1 MKTRMEHDLLGEKE
15 VPAEAYYGIQTLRGI
30 ENFANIS
37 GITIGDYP
45 NYVKALAMVK
55 WAAAK
60 ANLELGLLPEDIA
73 KAITEACEEIIDGRF
88 HDQFPVDLV
97 QGGAGTSTN
106 MNINE
111 VVANRALEIL
121 GHKKGE
127 YQYCHPNNHVNLS
140 QSTNDAFPTSFKLA
154 FIFMNEELVAELRL
168 MIQAF
173 RKKGEEFKDILK
185 MGRTQLQ
192 DAVPM
197 TLGQEFEAFAANLEE
212 EIDRLNQMAKL
223 FLEVNMGA
231 TAIGTG
237 INSEPEYS
245 QKCIKNLRIISGHEF
260 VLASNLIE
268 ATPDTG
274 STVMYSSA
282 LKRMAVKL
290 SKICNDLRLLSSGPR
305 CGLNEINLPPMQP
318 GSSIM
323 PGKVNP
329 VIPEVVN
336 QICYR
341 IIGNDLT
348 VTFAAEAGQLQLNVM
363 EPIIVHALFGSIKML
378 QKGMERLRVLC
389 VDGITANADRCREM
403 VLNSIGIVTALNPTL
418 GYENS
423 SRIAKRALKENRSVY
438 DLVLE
443 EKLLTKEELDELLK
457 PELWEETA
465 LADFK
470 NGGRSYGMIT
480 SIWQLRGEAKAMEYA
495 ASFNSQLPLYTASEW
510 EAIEAVRSGRKTI
523 AVVSLSTAL
532 QLERQNRDLFATLV
546 KDGNKNCITGAAI
559 LQGANLA
566 EAQSFMDYLLSE
578 HSKDLLASKG
588 YPLLWRVSDYAHD
601 DGRKMMIGDL
611 ELAVDDLSWTA
622 GQKSVIIQQWL
633 NAQ

>member
-1 MKTRMEHDLLGEKE
+1 MKTRIEHDLLGEKE

-45 NYVKALAMVK
+45 NYVKSLAMVK
-55 WAAAK
+55 WAASK
-60 ANLELGLLPEDIA
+60 ANQQLGLLPDDIA
-73 KAITEACEEIIDGRF
+73 GAIQKACEEIVEGKLS
-88 HDQFPVDLV
+88 DQFPVDLI

-111 VVANRALEIL
+111 VVANRALELL

-140 QSTNDAFPTSFKLA
+140 QSTNDAYPTSFKLA
-154 FIFMNEELVAELRL
+154 FIFMNDELVEELKLL
-168 MIQAF
+168 IQAF
-173 RKKGEEFKDILK
+173 RQKGEEFKEVLK

-197 TLGQEFEAFAANLEE
+197 TMGQEFEAFAANLEE
-212 EIDRLNQMAKL
+212 EIDRLNQMARL

-245 QKCIKNLRIISGHEF
+245 EKCIKNLPYYHSGREF

-348 VTFAAEAGQLQLNVM
+348 VTFAAEAGQLRLNVM
-363 EPIIVHALFGSIKML
+363 EPVIVHAIFSSIKML
-378 QKGMERLRVLC
+378 QKGMERLRILC
-389 VDGITANADRCREM
+389 VEGITANIQHCREM

-443 EKLLTKEELDELLK
+443 EKLLTKEELDQLLK
-457 PELWEETA
+457 PEL
-465 LADFK
+465 
-470 NGGRSYGMIT
+470 MI
-480 SIWQLRGEAKAMEYA
+480 KPHKFY
-495 ASFNSQLPLYTASEW
+495 
-510 EAIEAVRSGRKTI
+510 K
-523 AVVSLSTAL
+523 
-532 QLERQNRDLFATLV
+532 
-546 KDGNKNCITGAAI
+546 KK
-559 LQGANLA
+559 
-566 EAQSFMDYLLSE
+566 
-578 HSKDLLASKG
+578 
-588 YPLLWRVSDYAHD
+588 
-601 DGRKMMIGDL
+601 
-611 ELAVDDLSWTA
+611 
-622 GQKSVIIQQWL
+622 
-633 NAQ
+633 

>member
-1 MKTRMEHDLLGEKE
+1 MKTRIEHDLLGEKE

-30 ENFANIS
+30 ENFHNIS
-37 GITIGDYP
+37 GLTISHYP
-45 NYVKALAMVK
+45 NYVKALAMIK

-60 ANLELGLLPEDIA
+60 ANQELEILPDNIA
-73 KAITEACEEIIDGRF
+73 DAITRACEEIISGSL
-88 HDQFPVDLV
+88 HDQFPVDLI

-121 GHKKGE
+121 GHQKGE
-127 YQYCHPNNHVNLS
+127 YEYCHPNDHVNMS
-140 QSTNDAFPTSFKLA
+140 QSTNDAYPTSFKLA
-154 FIFMNEELVAELRL
+154 FIFMNEELVSELRRL
-168 MIQAF
+168 IAAF
-173 RKKGEEFKDILK
+173 RQKGEEFKEIIK

-197 TLGQEFEAFAANLEE
+197 TVGQEFEAFAANLEE
-212 EIDRLNQMAKL
+212 EVERLNQNAKL

-245 QKCIKNLRIISGHEF
+245 AKCIKNLRIISGEEF

-268 ATPDTG
+268 ATPDAG
-274 STVMYSSA
+274 SAVMYSSA

-290 SKICNDLRLLSSGPR
+290 SKICSDLRLLSSGPR
-305 CGLNEINLPPMQP
+305 CGLSEINLPPMQP

-336 QICYR
+336 QICFR
-341 IIGNDLT
+341 VIGNDLT

-363 EPIIVHALFGSIKML
+363 EPVLVDSIFSSIKML
-378 QKGMERLRVLC
+378 EKGMERLRTPC
-389 VDGITANADRCREM
+389 VEGITVNADRCREM

-418 GYENS
+418 GYKNS

-443 EKLLTKEELDELLK
+443 EGLLTKAELDELLK
-457 PELWEETA
+457 PE
-465 LADFK
+465 
-470 NGGRSYGMIT
+470 NMIKPHKFY
-480 SIWQLRGEAKAMEYA
+480 IK
-495 ASFNSQLPLYTASEW
+495 
-510 EAIEAVRSGRKTI
+510 K
-523 AVVSLSTAL
+523 
-532 QLERQNRDLFATLV
+532 
-546 KDGNKNCITGAAI
+546 
-559 LQGANLA
+559 
-566 EAQSFMDYLLSE
+566 
-578 HSKDLLASKG
+578 
-588 YPLLWRVSDYAHD
+588 
-601 DGRKMMIGDL
+601 
-611 ELAVDDLSWTA
+611 
-622 GQKSVIIQQWL
+622 
-633 NAQ
+633 

>member
-1 MKTRMEHDLLGEKE
+1 MKTRIEHDLLGEKE
-15 VPAEAYYGIQTLRGI
+15 VPADAYYGIQTLRGI
-30 ENFANIS
+30 ENFQNIS

-60 ANLELGLLPEDIA
+60 ANQELEILPDDIA
-73 KAITEACEEIIDGRF
+73 NAITRACEEIIGGKL
-88 HDQFPVDLV
+88 HDQFPVDLI

-111 VVANRALEIL
+111 VVANRALEL
-121 GHKKGE
+121 MGHQKGE
-127 YQYCHPNNHVNLS
+127 YQYCHPNNHVNMS
-140 QSTNDAFPTSFKLA
+140 QSTNDAYPTSFKLA
-154 FIFMNEELVAELRL
+154 FIFMNEELVADLKL
-168 MIQAF
+168 LIQAF
-173 RKKGEEFKDILK
+173 RAKGEEFKE
-185 MGRTQLQ
+185 
-192 DAVPM
+192 V
-197 TLGQEFEAFAANLEE
+197 
-212 EIDRLNQMAKL
+212 LNQTAKL

-245 QKCIKNLRIISGHEF
+245 SKCIKNLRIISGEEF

-268 ATPDTG
+268 ATPDAG
-274 STVMYSSA
+274 SSVMYSSA
-282 LKRMAVKL
+282 LKRLAVKL

-363 EPIIVHALFGSIKML
+363 EPVMVHAIFSSIKML
-378 QKGMERLRVLC
+378 QKGMDRLRILC
-389 VDGITANADRCREM
+389 VEGITANTQHCREM

-443 EKLLTKEELDELLK
+443 EGLLTKDELDQLLK
-457 PELWEETA
+457 PE
-465 LADFK
+465 
-470 NGGRSYGMIT
+470 SMI
-480 SIWQLRGEAKAMEYA
+480 KPHKFY
-495 ASFNSQLPLYTASEW
+495 
-510 EAIEAVRSGRKTI
+510 K
-523 AVVSLSTAL
+523 
-532 QLERQNRDLFATLV
+532 
-546 KDGNKNCITGAAI
+546 KK
-559 LQGANLA
+559 
-566 EAQSFMDYLLSE
+566 
-578 HSKDLLASKG
+578 
-588 YPLLWRVSDYAHD
+588 
-601 DGRKMMIGDL
+601 
-611 ELAVDDLSWTA
+611 
-622 GQKSVIIQQWL
+622 
-633 NAQ
+633 

>member
-15 VPAEAYYGIQTLRGI
+15 VPADAYYGIQTLRGI
-30 ENFANIS
+30 ENFDGIS
-37 GITIGDYP
+37 GLTISDFP
-45 NYVKALAMVK
+45 VYVKALAMVK

-60 ANLELGLLPEDIA
+60 ANRELDLLPEDITN
-73 KAITEACEEIIDGRF
+73 AILKACEEIIAGKLV
-88 HDQFPVDLV
+88 DQFPVDLI

-111 VVANRALEIL
+111 VISNRALELL
-121 GHKKGE
+121 GHQKGE
-127 YQYCHPNNHVNLS
+127 YDYCHPNNHVNLS
-140 QSTNDAFPTSFKLA
+140 QSTNDAYPTSFKLA
-154 FIFMNEELVAELRL
+154 FIYMNEELIAELKL
-168 MIQAF
+168 LIQAF
-173 RKKGEEFKDILK
+173 RNKGKEFKDVLK

-223 FLEVNMGA
+223 FLEINMGA

-237 INSEPEYS
+237 INSEPEYA
-245 QKCIKNLRIISGHEF
+245 QKCVDALCKISGKPF

-274 STVMYSSA
+274 STVIYSSA
-282 LKRMAVKL
+282 LKRAAVKI

-305 CGLNEINLPPMQP
+305 CGLREINLPPMQP

-329 VIPEVVN
+329 VIPEVMN

-341 IIGNDLT
+341 VIGNDLT

-363 EPIIVHALFGSIKML
+363 EPVIVDAIFCSIKML
-378 QKGMERLRVLC
+378 KAGMERLRVLC
-389 VDGITANADRCREM
+389 VDGITANVEHCREM

-423 SRIAKRALKENRSVY
+423 SKVAKRALAENRSVY

-443 EKLLTKEELDELLK
+443 EGMLTKAELDELLK
-457 PELWEETA
+457 PEL
-465 LADFK
+465 
-470 NGGRSYGMIT
+470 MI
-480 SIWQLRGEAKAMEYA
+480 QPHKFY
-495 ASFNSQLPLYTASEW
+495 
-510 EAIEAVRSGRKTI
+510 K
-523 AVVSLSTAL
+523 
-532 QLERQNRDLFATLV
+532 
-546 KDGNKNCITGAAI
+546 KK
-559 LQGANLA
+559 
-566 EAQSFMDYLLSE
+566 
-578 HSKDLLASKG
+578 
-588 YPLLWRVSDYAHD
+588 
-601 DGRKMMIGDL
+601 
-611 ELAVDDLSWTA
+611 
-622 GQKSVIIQQWL
+622 
-633 NAQ
+633 

>member
-1 MKTRMEHDLLGEKE
+1 MKTRIEHDLLGEKE
-15 VPAEAYYGIQTLRGI
+15 VSAGAYYGIQTLRGI
-30 ENFANIS
+30 ENFDGIS
-37 GITIGDYP
+37 GVRISDYP
-45 NYVKALAMVK
+45 HYVKALAMVK
-55 WAAAK
+55 WAAAR
-60 ANLELGLLPEDIA
+60 ANQELELLSDNVA
-73 KAITEACEEIIDGRF
+73 DAITKACEEIINGRF
-88 HDQFPVDLV
+88 HDQFPVDLI

-127 YQYCHPNNHVNLS
+127 YDYCHPNNHVNLS
-140 QSTNDAFPTSFKLA
+140 QSTNDAYPTSFKLA
-154 FIFMNEELVAELRL
+154 FIFMNQELIAELKL
-168 MIQAF
+168 LIQAF
-173 RKKGEEFKDILK
+173 RAKGEEFKGILK

-212 EIDRLNQMAKL
+212 EIDRLNQMARL

-245 QKCIKNLRIISGHEF
+245 QKCVHHLRTISGEEF
-260 VLASNLIE
+260 VLAGNLIE

-274 STVMYSSA
+274 STVIYSSA

-329 VIPEVVN
+329 VIPEVMN

-363 EPIIVHALFGSIKML
+363 EPIIVHAIFSSIQMM
-378 QKGMERLRVLC
+378 QVGMERLRVLC
-389 VDGITANADRCREM
+389 IDGITANAQHCREM

-438 DLVLE
+438 DLVIE
-443 EKLLTKEELDELLK
+443 EKLLSKEELDELLK
-457 PELWEETA
+457 PEL
-465 LADFK
+465 
-470 NGGRSYGMIT
+470 MI
-480 SIWQLRGEAKAMEYA
+480 QPHKFY
-495 ASFNSQLPLYTASEW
+495 
-510 EAIEAVRSGRKTI
+510 K
-523 AVVSLSTAL
+523 
-532 QLERQNRDLFATLV
+532 
-546 KDGNKNCITGAAI
+546 KK
-559 LQGANLA
+559 
-566 EAQSFMDYLLSE
+566 
-578 HSKDLLASKG
+578 
-588 YPLLWRVSDYAHD
+588 
-601 DGRKMMIGDL
+601 
-611 ELAVDDLSWTA
+611 
-622 GQKSVIIQQWL
+622 
-633 NAQ
+633 

>member
-1 MKTRMEHDLLGEKE
+1 MKTRMEHDLLGDKA
-15 VPAEAYYGIQTLRGI
+15 VPADAYYGIQTLRGI
-30 ENFANIS
+30 ENFENIS
-37 GITIGDYP
+37 GIRIQDFP
-45 NYVKALAMVK
+45 CYVKALAMIK
-55 WAAAK
+55 WAAAQ
-60 ANLELGLLPEDIA
+60 ANLELGLLPKEIA
-73 KAITEACEEIIDGRF
+73 DAITKACEEIIAGSLS
-88 HDQFPVDLV
+88 DQFPVDLI

-121 GHKKGE
+121 GHQKGE
-127 YQYCHPNNHVNLS
+127 YEYCHPNDHVNLS
-140 QSTNDAFPTSFKLA
+140 QSTNDAYPTSFKLA
-154 FIFMNEELVAELRL
+154 FIFMNRELVEELQRL
-168 MIQAF
+168 VQAF
-173 RKKGEEFKDILK
+173 RNKGKAFKDIIK

-197 TLGQEFEAFAANLEE
+197 TLEQEFEAFAANLEE
-212 EIDRLNQMAKL
+212 EIGRLNQMAKL

-245 QKCIKNLRIISGHEF
+245 ALCIKALSKISGMEF

-274 STVMYSSA
+274 ATVIYSST
-282 LKRMAVKL
+282 LKRMAVKI

-329 VIPEVVN
+329 VIPEVMN

-341 IIGNDLT
+341 VIGNDLT

-363 EPIIVHALFGSIKML
+363 EPVIVDAIFNSIKIL

-389 VDGITANADRCREM
+389 VDGITANAGHCHDM

-418 GYENS
+418 GYKNS
-423 SRIAKRALKENRSVY
+423 SRIAKRALQENKSVY

-443 EKLLTKEELDELLK
+443 EKLLTKGELDELLR
-457 PELWEETA
+457 PE
-465 LADFK
+465 
-470 NGGRSYGMIT
+470 
-480 SIWQLRGEAKAMEYA
+480 
-495 ASFNSQLPLYTASEW
+495 
-510 EAIEAVRSGRKTI
+510 
-523 AVVSLSTAL
+523 
-532 QLERQNRDLFATLV
+532 
-546 KDGNKNCITGAAI
+546 
-559 LQGANLA
+559 
-566 EAQSFMDYLLSE
+566 
-578 HSKDLLASKG
+578 
-588 YPLLWRVSDYAHD
+588 
-601 DGRKMMIGDL
+601 MMIKPHKFYK
-611 ELAVDDLSWTA
+611 
-622 GQKSVIIQQWL
+622 KS
-633 NAQ
+633 

>member
-1 MKTRMEHDLLGEKE
+1 MWVFHKKINSMKTRVEHDLLGEKE
-15 VPAEAYYGIQTLRGI
+15 VPADAYYGIQTLRGI
-30 ENFANIS
+30 ENFENIS
-37 GITIGDYP
+37 GITISTFPY
-45 NYVKALAMVK
+45 YVKALAMVK

-60 ANLELGLLPEDIA
+60 ANLELGLIPEDIA
-73 KAITEACEEIIDGRF
+73 NAITRACEEVIDGKF
-88 HDQFPVDLV
+88 NDQFPVDLI

-111 VVANRALEIL
+111 VVANRAIELL

-140 QSTNDAFPTSFKLA
+140 QSTNDAYPTSFKLA
-154 FIFMNEELVAELRL
+154 FLFMNKDLVAELQL
-168 MIQAF
+168 LIASF
-173 RKKGEEFKDILK
+173 RAKGVEFKEVLK

-212 EIDRLNQMAKL
+212 EVDRLNQMAKL

-245 QKCIKNLRIISGHEF
+245 AKCIKNLRVISGEEF

-268 ATPDTG
+268 ATPDAG
-274 STVMYSSA
+274 SSVMYSSA
-282 LKRMAVKL
+282 LKRMAVKI
-290 SKICNDLRLLSSGPR
+290 SKTCNDLRLLSSGPR

-329 VIPEVVN
+329 VIPEVMN

-363 EPIIVHALFGSIKML
+363 EPVMVHAIFSSIRML
-378 QKGMERLRVLC
+378 EKGMERLRVLC
-389 VDGITANADRCREM
+389 VDGITANVQHCRDM

-443 EKLLTKEELDELLK
+443 EKLLTQTELDQLLK
-457 PELWEETA
+457 PEL
-465 LADFK
+465 
-470 NGGRSYGMIT
+470 MI
-480 SIWQLRGEAKAMEYA
+480 QPHKFY
-495 ASFNSQLPLYTASEW
+495 
-510 EAIEAVRSGRKTI
+510 K
-523 AVVSLSTAL
+523 
-532 QLERQNRDLFATLV
+532 
-546 KDGNKNCITGAAI
+546 KK
-559 LQGANLA
+559 
-566 EAQSFMDYLLSE
+566 
-578 HSKDLLASKG
+578 
-588 YPLLWRVSDYAHD
+588 
-601 DGRKMMIGDL
+601 
-611 ELAVDDLSWTA
+611 
-622 GQKSVIIQQWL
+622 
-633 NAQ
+633 